1 MPILIPQKFNTK
13 KNIVKFI
20 CLLFFIIIA
29 FSSKSSGQESDK
41 IYWSIQLIEGY
52 EIHARRPG
60 GNRNLSRI
68 GLELQRTK
76 LYNDHIGLQI
86 KTNWHKWT
94 DRRENNISLL
104 IGPQFS
110 ILHSSGMKVALY
122 GTVGPIGTIGNDYAG
137 IFGAADAGIQCLIG
151 NKPGVMFGLSW
162 SQNTI
167 FHPSHFS
174 FIKGQVGV
182 AF

>member
-1 MPILIPQKFNTK
+1 MPTFSPQESNTAKILFKLTSI
-13 KNIVKFI
+13 IFI
-20 CLLFFIIIA
+20 FIIA
-29 FSSKSSGQESDK
+29 FSTRSSAQESDNSF
-41 IYWSIQLIEGY
+41 WSIQLIEGY
-52 EIHARRPG
+52 EIYARRPEV
-60 GNRNLSRI
+60 NRNLSRI

-76 LYNDHIGLQI
+76 LYNKHIGLQI

-94 DRRENNISLL
+94 DRRENNVSLL

-110 ILHSSGMKVALY
+110 LIHSGGLKVIIY
-122 GTVGPIGTIGNDYAG
+122 GTAGPLATIGNDYAG
-137 IFGAADAGIQCLIG
+137 VFGTADAGIQCIIG
-151 NKPGVMFGLSW
+151 NKPGLMIGLSW
-162 SQNTI
+162 SQYPI